1 MGYKVEFTPKAA
13 KQFAKMDNTIKKRLQ
28 DFLLKLQ
35 GLDNPRAS
43 GKALQGALS
52 DLWRYR
58 VGDYRILTRIIDDK
72 LIVLVVSLDH
82 RSSVYN

>member
-1 MGYKVEFTPKAA
+1 MGYKVEFTPKAT
-13 KQFAKMDNTIKKRLQ
+13 KQFAKMDNATKKRLQ

-52 DLWRYR
+52 DMWRYR
-58 VGDYRILTRIIDDK
+58 MGDYRILTRIIDDT